1 MFGSCPGGSFR
12 YCQRAAH
19 VPIGRPG
26 KVKGNVGG
34 ASGSNLMVSLLVV
47 RHSGGGPPTGRLQG
61 DYASL
66 RWAISSRGAPP
77 PGTTFLPPP
86 TARPPHPAQKGNL
99 PRGDY
104 TGATI
109 IVHSECTL
117 IFRAPPAPQ
126 TRSILRPPTPANKH
140 CPQKHHA
147 EVVRPPT
154 CVRQPSPSNSRCHAR
169 QSPRLAKRIV
179 KFG

>member
-1 MFGSCPGGSFR
+1 MGRVPGLFPVGTVSVRGRRTSRSADPVRCKGNGGVRTAPTLGSRCWWWMFGSCPGVVSGTARGRRSSR
-12 YCQRAAH
+12 SAAP
-19 VPIGRPG
+19 VRC
-26 KVKGNVGG
+26 KGIWG

-77 PGTTFLPPP
+77 PGTTFPPPP

-109 IVHSECTL
+109 N
-117 IFRAPPAPQ
+117 
-126 TRSILRPPTPANKH
+126 RSL
-140 CPQKHHA
+140 
-147 EVVRPPT
+147 
-154 CVRQPSPSNSRCHAR
+154 
-169 QSPRLAKRIV
+169 
-179 KFG
+179 

>member
-26 KVKGNVGG
+26 EVQEGMGG

-61 DYASL
+61 DYASI
-66 RWAISSRGAPP
+66 RWAISSQGAPP

-104 TGATI
+104 TGATMGLL
-109 IVHSECTL
+109 TL
-117 IFRAPPAPQ
+117 SALSSFEHHRPLKHAVSSGPL
-126 TRSILRPPTPANKH
+126 LRLTST
-140 CPQKHHA
+140 
-147 EVVRPPT
+147 VRRGT
-154 CVRQPSPSNSRCHAR
+154 T
-169 QSPRLAKRIV
+169 PRLCAPLLT
-179 KFG
+179 

>member
-1 MFGSCPGGSFR
+1 MSRGSFR

-26 KVKGNVGG
+26 EVQGNMGGVRLQLNGLAVGG
-34 ASGSNLMVSLLVV
+34 SAPGGWPRPLAASKGTTL
-47 RHSGGGPPTGRLQG
+47 HSGGP
-61 DYASL
+61 
-66 RWAISSRGAPP
+66 
-77 PGTTFLPPP
+77 FLPGG
-86 TARPPHPAQKGNL
+86 RPHPAPPSH
-99 PRGDY
+99 PRQRRVRRIPHKRG
-104 TGATI
+104 TSQGVTTQGRHKN
-109 IVHSECTL
+109 VHSECTL

-140 CPQKHHA
+140 CPQRHHA